1 MNENLPLV
9 TIIVPAYNAEKTI
22 ENTLNS
28 IVAQDYQNIE
38 LILINDCS
46 VDNTLH
52 IISEF
57 IANNKDFNISVKSHE
72 ENLGVASA
80 RNFGLALATGFYIY
94 FVDADDEIEPVAI
107 SKLVE
112 SAKKNDS
119 DIVGCSWYLTFEK
132 NKRKMFQPTCSNS
145 LEALKAIFNGKM
157 RWNLWLFMVKRSLYI
172 DNGIRFIDGN
182 DMGEDLLVMVKL
194 FLIANK
200 FSFIDDFLYS
210 YNQTNEM
217 SLTKSFSEIH
227 IHQLSQNVIEVEKVI
242 EKSEYGHGLNKY
254 LSFLKLNI
262 KLPLLIS
269 NRLENYEVWIDWF
282 KESNSNIMDNK
293 NQSLRIKILQWM
305 AKNRQF
311 WFVRLHYFLVVR
323 FVYGVVYK

>member
-1 MNENLPLV
+1 
-9 TIIVPAYNAEKTI
+9 
-22 ENTLNS
+22 
-28 IVAQDYQNIE
+28 
-38 LILINDCS
+38 
-46 VDNTLH
+46 
-52 IISEF
+52 
-57 IANNKDFNISVKSHE
+57 
-72 ENLGVASA
+72 
-80 RNFGLALATGFYIY
+80 
-94 FVDADDEIEPVAI
+94 
-107 SKLVE
+107 
-112 SAKKNDS
+112 KKNDS

-242 EKSEYGHGLNKY
+242 EKSEYG
-254 LSFLKLNI
+254 
-262 KLPLLIS
+262 
-269 NRLENYEVWIDWF
+269 
-282 KESNSNIMDNK
+282 
-293 NQSLRIKILQWM
+293 
-305 AKNRQF
+305 
-311 WFVRLHYFLVVR
+311 
-323 FVYGVVYK
+323 